1 MFWTSSNNGI
11 EIAQY
16 LGNVDHNEISDNR
29 LDLDGS
35 AGKTQD
41 FAFVFFA

>member
-11 EIAQY
+11 KIAQY
-16 LGNVDHNEISDNR
+16 LGDVDHNEISDNR

-35 AGKTQD
+35 AGKTHG
-41 FAFVFFA
+41 FAFEFFA